1 MPLQF
6 GYTTGSCATAAA
18 KAAAIGLFKGNIP
31 DEVEI
36 DTPAGIKIKLKI
48 LDKQLS
54 DNTACCAVQKDAGDD
69 PDVTNGC
76 MVYARVVQ
84 AFSETIEID
93 GGEGVGRVTKPGLQ
107 VPVGHAAINP
117 VPRSMIENAVR
128 GVIGNSAGA
137 KVIISVPNGKV
148 LGEKTFNP
156 KLGIIGGISIIGTTG
171 IVKPMS
177 EDAYKTSLLCGLDIA
192 KGIGYETVA
201 LVPGSLGE
209 RAILNLVNIPK
220 DQIIQISNFVGFM
233 LDAARE
239 RRFKKIIL
247 AGHPGKLVKLLRGDF
262 HTHSAVSKPAN
273 DILID
278 IIIQHCHNQ
287 LTTPLSPPSQ
297 GGDAGEVKTFQKKKF
312 LQSTTIEPQVQNGD
326 QESGGRGQKPE
337 VRNPAPISEL
347 DESENTL
354 QGNTTFESSP
364 LPNEIFNR
372 LKEVS
377 TVEGIVELLRD
388 YQCMFI
394 MDEVAERVEAKV
406 LEFYRAKQPFSTI
419 EVGVILFDMKGAII
433 GISDSA
439 QSWLNLTKTRS
450 LS

>member
-1 MPLQF
+1 MRF

-18 KAAAIGLFKGNIP
+18 KAAAIGLFTGNIP

-36 DTPAGIKIKLKI
+36 DTPAGIKLKLSV
-48 LDKQLS
+48 DHKQLS
-54 DNTACCAVQKDAGDD
+54 ADEAACAVQKDAGDD

-76 MVYARVVQ
+76 FVHARV
-84 AFSETIEID
+84 ERNNTPEIEID

-117 VPRSMIENAVR
+117 VPRRMIEGAVKE
-128 GVIGNSAGA
+128 VVGNGCGL
-137 KVIISVPNGKV
+137 KIVISVPDGKA

-171 IVKPMS
+171 IVRPMS
-177 EDAYKTSLLCGLDIA
+177 EDAFKTSLLCGLDIA
-192 KGIGYETVA
+192 RGIGYETVV

-209 RAILNLVNIPK
+209 RSTLNLFDIPK
-220 DQIIQISNFVGFM
+220 DQVIQISNFVGFM
-233 LDAARE
+233 LTAAGQRN
-239 RRFKKIIL
+239 FKRIIL

-278 IIIQHCHNQ
+278 IIEQHYCKQ

-297 GGDAGEVKTFQKKKF
+297 GGDFVVSAQSNDEGEVKTCKTCPHENGEKKF
-312 LQSTTIEPQVQNGD
+312 LGCNTIVQKVQNGS
-326 QESGGRGQKPE
+326 QESGVRDQKTE
-337 VRNPAPISEL
+337 TRR
-347 DESENTL
+347 
-354 QGNTTFESSP
+354 
-364 LPNEIFNR
+364 LPNTILNH

-388 YQCMFI
+388 AGHLAVMN
-394 MDEVAERVEAKV
+394 DVAERIEAKV
-406 LEFYRAKQPFSTI
+406 LSFCKGERPFTST
-419 EVGVILFDMKGAII
+419 EVGVILFDMKGSVI
-433 GISDSA
+433 GISNSA
-439 QSWLNLTKTRS
+439 QTWLNVTKTK
-450 LS
+450 